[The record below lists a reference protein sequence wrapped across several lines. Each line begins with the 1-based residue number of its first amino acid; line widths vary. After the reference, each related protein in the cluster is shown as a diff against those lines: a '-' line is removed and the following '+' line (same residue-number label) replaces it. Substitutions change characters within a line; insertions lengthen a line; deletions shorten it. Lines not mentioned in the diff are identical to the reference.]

1 VIAAELR
8 SAVAAAAREAGYP
21 GKWPDAGLRDGA
33 VPGRYTSSL
42 PLRLASPAAREPA
55 AIAGAMAASLG
66 TREWISDVA
75 ITGGGFLTVT
85 VTADALAGLAVR
97 IAEAGPGCACS
108 DALHGTRVTAPPA
121 AGLTAASGWA
131 EAKKLVAAQ
140 VTARLAAAA
149 GATVALHHYSERA
162 SPRADIPR
170 APDVPGDRTP
180 LVAQAVAFAGAD
192 AIAYALARTPPERA
206 GAPDPVACARHV
218 AGNPAYAV
226 RYAHSCAA
234 STLRWAAAL
243 GLSRGEAAT
252 FRPGS
257 LAHPRERA
265 LLAAL
270 SWLPERVA
278 QAARRGRPHEFTAYL
293 EDLAET
299 YQACREACPA
309 WPERGTGGARGTGL
323 PGDART
329 VRARL
334 WLTGAA
340 ATGLASGLGLLG
352 VSAPCRLLSDD
363 NWIPRGDSPDHEGN
377 SMSRVA
383 HPAGPRH
390 ADVLPADHPPAP
402 PADLNALAAAVWP
415 RSARREDGVLTVG
428 GVDVRE
434 LAETY
439 GTPLFVCDEADLR
452 SRCADYREAFG
463 SDAGVFYAA
472 KAFCSRAVLRWVSDE
487 GLGVDV
493 CTGGELE
500 VALSAGVR
508 PEMITLHGNNK
519 SLAELTR
526 AAAAGV
532 GHIVIDSFE
541 EIARLAYIAE
551 RGRPGMAPRRPR
563 VLVRVTTGV
572 EAHTHEFMA
581 TAHDDQKFGF
591 SLASG
596 AADEAVRRVVAC
608 PDLEL
613 AGLHSHIGSQI
624 FDTAGFEVAAHRV
637 LELAVRIRDE
647 HGLEISELDLGGG
660 FGIAYTEDDSA
671 PEVKLLAQSIGDIV
685 DRQCRAA
692 GLSRPRLTVEPGRA
706 IVGPGTVTIYEVGT
720 IKDVD
725 GLRTYVSVDGGMSD
739 NIRTALYDAAYTC
752 ALASRAS
759 DAPPMLSRVVGKH
772 CESGDIVVRHA
783 YLPADLAPG
792 DLVAVAATGAYCR
805 SLASNYNHVPRPA
818 VVAVRDGTA
827 RLAVRRESLDDLLR
841 LDVG

>member
-1 VIAAELR
+1 VIAADLR
-8 SAVAAAAREAGYP
+8 SAIAAAAGDAGYP
-21 GKWPDAGLRDGA
+21 GEWPDAGLRDGGT
-33 VPGRYTSSL
+33 PGRYTSSL
-42 PLRLASPAAREPA
+42 PLRLAARDGGDPAAVAE
-55 AIAGAMAASLG
+55 AMAASLG
-66 TREWISDVA
+66 TREWVSSATV
-75 ITGGGFLTVT
+75 TGGGYLNMTVG
-85 VTADALAGLAVR
+85 ADALAWLAVR
-97 IAEAGPGCACS
+97 IPEAGPGCARS
-108 DALHGTRVTAPPA
+108 DALRGTRVAAPPA
-121 AGLTAASGWA
+121 ADLTAVPGWA
-131 EAKKLVAAQ
+131 EARELVAAQ
-140 VTARLAAAA
+140 VTTRLAAAA
-149 GATVALHHYSERA
+149 GATVAVHHDAERV
-162 SPRADIPR
+162 PRA
-170 APDVPGDRTP
+170 AATPGETGP
-180 LVAQAVAFAGAD
+180 VAEAIAFAGID
-192 AIAYALARTPPERA
+192 AITYALVRTPPERA
-206 GAPDPVACARHV
+206 AAPDLRACARQTS
-218 AGNPAYAV
+218 GNPAYAV

-243 GLSRGEAAT
+243 GLSRGEAAA

-278 QAARRGRPHEFTAYL
+278 QAARRGRPHEFTGYL
-293 EDLAET
+293 EELAEA
-299 YQACREACPA
+299 YQAYREACPA
-309 WPERGTGGARGTGL
+309 WPGQGHGEGRGAGL
-323 PGDART
+323 PPDACT
-329 VRARL
+329 TAARL

-340 ATGLASGLGLLG
+340 AAGLAAGLELLG
-352 VSAPCRLLSDD
+352 VSAPDRLLSGH
-363 NWIPRGDSPDHEGN
+363 NWIPRRAPTRPRRKH
-377 SMSRVA
+377 MSRVA

-402 PADLNALAAAVWP
+402 PADLNALAAAIWP
-415 RSARREDGVLTVG
+415 RTARRVDGILTIG

-439 GTPLFVCDEADLR
+439 GTPLFVCDEDDLR

-463 SDAGVFYAA
+463 PEAGVFYAS

-500 VALSAGVR
+500 VALSAGVQ
-508 PEMITLHGNNK
+508 PEMITVHGNNK

-526 AAAAGV
+526 AVAAGV
-532 GHIVIDSFE
+532 GHIVVDSFE
-541 EIARLAYIAE
+541 EIARLAYVAE
-551 RGRPGMAPRRPR
+551 RGRPGTPQRRPR

-596 AADEAVRRVVAC
+596 AADEAVRRVLAC
-608 PDLEL
+608 PDIEL

-647 HGLEISELDLGGG
+647 HGVEIAELDLGGG
-660 FGIAYTEDDSA
+660 FGIAYTEEDEA
-671 PEVKLLAQSIGDIV
+671 PEVKTLAQSIRDIV

-692 GLSRPRLTVEPGRA
+692 GLPRPRLTVEPGRGIA
-706 IVGPGTVTIYEVGT
+706 GPGTITIYEVGT

-739 NIRTALYDAAYTC
+739 NIRTALYDATYTC

-759 DAPPMLSRVVGKH
+759 EAPPMLSRVVGKH

-792 DLVAVAATGAYCR
+792 DLVAVAATGAYCW
-805 SLASNYNHVPRPA
+805 STSSNYNHVPRPG
-818 VVAVRDGTA
+818 VVAVRDGAA
-827 RLAVRRESLDDLLR
+827 RPIVRRETLDDLLR